1 MLKYIVK
8 RILITIPMILII
20 ILIIFL
26 LLQVLPGNP
35 IRVMMGEKASDAVIA
50 RATEQ
55 MGLNDPVLVRFARYV
70 LNALRGD
77 LGTSYKLNREI
88 TDLISSAFPQT
99 VKLAIT
105 SALVAWIIGIP
116 AGIVSAIKKDSL
128 LDRLLM
134 GFALVG
140 ISLPVFWAAM
150 LLQYILGFKLQ
161 LLPISGY
168 STWRHM
174 IMPAIVLGWASSG
187 TIARLTRSSL
197 LGVMKNDYI
206 RTARAKG
213 LVESAVVLRH
223 GLKNSMI
230 PVVTMMAMQFAS
242 LLSGAV
248 ITESVF
254 GIGGIGQLMVSA
266 ISQRDMPLLQ
276 SSVVFST
283 MIIIIGNL
291 VADIL
296 YSFLDPKIR
305 TQ

>member
-1 MLKYIVK
+1 
-8 RILITIPMILII
+8 
-20 ILIIFL
+20 
-26 LLQVLPGNP
+26 
-35 IRVMMGEKASDAVIA
+35 
-50 RATEQ
+50 
-55 MGLNDPVLVRFARYV
+55 
-70 LNALRGD
+70 
-77 LGTSYKLNREI
+77 
-88 TDLISSAFPQT
+88 
-99 VKLAIT
+99 
-105 SALVAWIIGIP
+105 
-116 AGIVSAIKKDSL
+116 
-128 LDRLLM
+128 
-134 GFALVG
+134 
-140 ISLPVFWAAM
+140 
-150 LLQYILGFKLQ
+150 
-161 LLPISGY
+161 
-168 STWRHM
+168 M

-187 TIARLTRSSL
+187 SIARLTRSSL

-213 LVESAVVLRH
+213 LVESAVVIRH

-276 SSVVFST
+276 SSVIFST
-283 MIIIIGNL
+283 MIIIVGNL

>member
-1 MLKYIVK
+1 MVKYIVN
-8 RILITIPMILII
+8 RILVTIPIIIAI
-20 ILIIFL
+20 ILIVFL

-35 IRVMMGEKASDAVIA
+35 IQVMMKEKVNQAVID
-50 RATEQ
+50 RVTEQ
-55 MGLNDPVLVRFARYV
+55 MGLNDPLMVRFGRY
-70 LNALRGD
+70 LWGMLHGD
-77 LGTSYKLNREI
+77 LGHSYKLKRPV
-88 TDLISSAFPQT
+88 TQLIMTAFPNT

-116 AGIVSAIKKDSL
+116 TGIISAIKKDTL
-128 LDRLLM
+128 LDRTLM
-134 GFALVG
+134 GFSLVG

-150 LLQYILGFKLQ
+150 LLQYILGYKLK

-168 STWRHM
+168 STVRHM

-187 TIARLTRSSL
+187 SIARLTRSSL

-276 SSVVFST
+276 SSVIFST
-283 MIIIIGNL
+283 MIIIVGNL

>member
-1 MLKYIVK
+1 MVKYIVN
-8 RILITIPMILII
+8 RVLVTIPIIIAI
-20 ILIIFL
+20 ILIVFL

-35 IRVMMGEKASDAVIA
+35 IQVMMKEKVNQQVID
-50 RATEQ
+50 RVTEQ
-55 MGLNDPVLVRFARYV
+55 MGLNDPLMIRFGRY
-70 LNALRGD
+70 LWNMLHGD
-77 LGTSYKLNREI
+77 LGQSYKLKRPV
-88 TDLISSAFPQT
+88 TQLIMTAFPNT

-116 AGIVSAIKKDSL
+116 TGIISAIKKDSL
-128 LDRLLM
+128 LDRILM
-134 GFALVG
+134 GFSLVG

-150 LLQYILGFKLQ
+150 LLQYFLGFKLK

-168 STWRHM
+168 STIRHM

-187 TIARLTRSSL
+187 SIARLTRSSL

-206 RTARAKG
+206 RTARFKG
-213 LVESAVVLRH
+213 LVESAVVIRH

-276 SSVVFST
+276 SSVIFST
-283 MIIIIGNL
+283 MIIIVGNL